1 MQIRRKIA
9 TAAVTI
15 AVAGTGMIAG
25 TGSAFAGTNGQQITI
40 DDASGRARSVY
51 VQGSNQN
58 GSYVGQCFNVNP
70 NSSTSLGGWWW
81 KNDVSVTAFSYSNCG
96 AGRFYYKNT
105 WINTT
110 QSWGDYQVVSVH

>member
-9 TAAVTI
+9 TAAVTV
-15 AVAGTGMIAG
+15 AMAGTGLIAG
-25 TGSAFAGTNGQQITI
+25 TGSAFAGTNGQQIQI

-51 VQGSNQN
+51 IGGTNQN
-58 GSYVGQCFNVNP
+58 GSYVGHCFNISP
-70 NSSTSLGGWWW
+70 GNSTPLGGWWW
-81 KNDVSVTAFSYSNCG
+81 KNSVDVTAYSYANCG
-96 AGRFYYKNT
+96 GGRFYYKNA